1 MKSKQKEGRPMRKVV
16 TTTLRGDLWQRLQV
30 EAIKRGV
37 NVNDI
42 LEELIT
48 DYFKERRKGGE
59 R

>member
-1 MKSKQKEGRPMRKVV
+1 MTSKPKEGKPMRKVV
-16 TTTLRGDLWQRLQV
+16 TTTLRADLWQRLQLD
-30 EAIKRGV
+30 AIKRGV

>member
-1 MKSKQKEGRPMRKVV
+1 MRKVV
-16 TTTLRGDLWQRLQV
+16 TTTLRADLWQRLQLD
-30 EAIKRGV
+30 AIKRGV

>member
-1 MKSKQKEGRPMRKVV
+1 MKSKQKEGRLMRKVV